1 MTHLKQARDAL
12 RADNQRLKQKGGLV
26 GHKTLLRDFEERI
39 DESEEM
45 RQRLELLQKR
55 HSELSVMC
63 EGLRRKIDT
72 AKLLEAEALAN
83 R

>member
-26 GHKTLLRDFEERI
+26 GHKTLLKDFEEQL

-45 RQRLELLQKR
+45 RLRLEQLQKR
-55 HSELSVMC
+55 HSELAVMC
-63 EGLRRKIDT
+63 DGIKKKIET
-72 AKLLEAEALAN
+72 AKQLEAEAIAN